1 MMSSKQED
9 PPEGE
14 RGSGGAAPGARSE
27 RSEPIRGGQPPG
39 EPAAIALRMED
50 LTLWALERAAKMP
63 RDHKFTV
70 GDRLVETCLDVNA
83 ALVEAS
89 FVRDKLGLL
98 HTASSARA
106 CWCASPSASGGSRPA
121 SAATSPARARR
132 SAASSGAGH
141 AASARAIQAPPAPH
155 PGRHGRRRTCCA
167 GAAGTTTMPRI
178 SRPPTATPI
187 TRRTATTK
195 TGFVAPRP

>member
-1 MMSSKQED
+1 MSSKQED

-14 RGSGGAAPGARSE
+14 RGSGGAAPVTRSERSE
-27 RSEPIRGGQPPG
+27 RSEPIRGGQAPG

-98 HTASSARA
+98 HAASR
-106 CWCASPSASGGSRPA
+106 GLI
-121 SAATSPARARR
+121 RARVLVRLAERLGLLTARQRGYFASESEALGRQLGGWTR
-132 SAASSGAGH
+132 SQR
-141 AASARAIQAPPAPH
+141 ARYP
-155 PGRHGRRRTCCA
+155 
-167 GAAGTTTMPRI
+167 GAAGP
-178 SRPPTATPI
+178 SPGPA
-187 TRRTATTK
+187 RT
-195 TGFVAPRP
+195 